1 MRLKAWHGNLL
12 LILFV
17 LAAYYPSLHAGYNS
31 VDDQNMINRL
41 INAGPIDLY
50 KHFFPQR
57 GGVYYRPLTTLTYY
71 FDRDAW
77 GTIASFMHLENILIH
92 LGNAFLVLILT
103 RRLLKQYVAE
113 IEGIALFSALLF
125 ALHPLTTESVCWISG
140 RTDLLAGLFL
150 LIAFWLL
157 LVSLQNEIF
166 WPALCSAVALLV
178 ACLAK
183 EIAVFVLPGFL
194 WFAVIFPQP
203 ELPLIRRLKERWYAL
218 LMPIVAVVGY
228 FVMRNIAIVRDTGI
242 NKALAGASVSGG
254 YELLDKIRIVFKV
267 YGFYFKKLFV
277 PWPLNFGIVEV
288 SGWYV
293 LSGIVLALLLIWF
306 LFRADILGAL
316 GLLAFCAL
324 SPAIL
329 IPFSKMT
336 WTPIAERYLYVS
348 IAFFAPMVA
357 LFILWLCNH
366 FTSVSLRQG
375 RYVLV
380 IVLLIFFT
388 TTLHR
393 SWIWQDNSRLYADT
407 VKKSPN
413 FLPAKSELASAL
425 IRKGNNVEAE
435 AILTS
440 MQKSST
446 PNDFLNDDIN
456 LAQTLMAKGDLEV
469 ARSLLIDHL
478 DKKGKKYHTVL
489 QTLLKI
495 NNQRLARTN
504 NQQTQTLI
512 QRESLSWLLEQQ
524 RIRPDAFT
532 LYRIAKIQQALGD
545 QESALE
551 FYSQAYNRSAVDTH
565 YHAAAGKQA
574 DRLRRE
580 LNRKS
585 Q

>member
-12 LILFV
+12 LIFFV
-17 LAAYYPSLHAGYNS
+17 LADYYPSLHAGYNS

-77 GTIASFMHLENILIH
+77 GTIASFMHLENILLH

-113 IEGIALFSALLF
+113 TEGVALFTALFF

-157 LVSLQNEIF
+157 LVSLQDEFF
-166 WPALCSAVALLV
+166 WPALCSALALLA

-183 EIAVFVLPGFL
+183 EVAVFVLPGFL
-194 WFAVIFPQP
+194 WFVAIYPQP
-203 ELPLIRRLKERWYAL
+203 ALPLIRRLKKRWYVL
-218 LMPIVAVVGY
+218 LMPIIAIVGY

-242 NKALAGASVSGG
+242 KKALAGASVSGG

-293 LSGIVLALLLIWF
+293 LSGIILAILLVWF
-306 LFRADILGAL
+306 LLRADTLGAL

-348 IAFFAPMVA
+348 IAFLAPMVGLSA
-357 LFILWLCNH
+357 LWICNRIRL
-366 FTSVSLRQG
+366 VSLRQV
-375 RYVLV
+375 RYILI
-380 IVLLIFFT
+380 IVLIIFFT

-393 SWIWQDNSRLYADT
+393 SWIWQDNFRLYADT

-425 IRKGNNVEAE
+425 IRKGKNVEAE
-435 AILTS
+435 ELLAS

-446 PNDFLNDDIN
+446 PNVFLNDDIN
-456 LAQTLMAKGDLEV
+456 LAQTLMARGDLEG

-478 DKKGKKYHTVL
+478 DKKEKKYHTVL

-504 NQQTQTLI
+504 DHKQRTLI
-512 QRESLSWLLEQQ
+512 QKESLNWLQEQQ
-524 RIRPDAFT
+524 RISPDSFT
-532 LYRIAKIQQALGD
+532 LYRIAKMQHALGD
-545 QESALE
+545 RHSALK
-551 FYSQAYNRSAVDTH
+551 FFTQAYQQSSVTAH

-574 DRLRRE
+574 DKLRNE
-580 LNRKS
+580 LNRELE
-585 Q
+585 